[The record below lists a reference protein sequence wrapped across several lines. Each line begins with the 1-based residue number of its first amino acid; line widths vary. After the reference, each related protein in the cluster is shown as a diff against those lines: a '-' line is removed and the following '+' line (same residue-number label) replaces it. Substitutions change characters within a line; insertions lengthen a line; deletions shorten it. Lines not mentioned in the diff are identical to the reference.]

1 MPKSFCKYAV
11 GWHHVLATILD
22 QYGNCQVIIV
32 ENELPNDVDFFT
44 ANLIEFTKNGSVGRY
59 GFLLD
64 WQIRQ

>member
-11 GWHHVLATILD
+11 GWHHALATILD

-32 ENELPNDVDFFT
+32 ENELPDDVDFST

>member
-1 MPKSFCKYAV
+1 M
-11 GWHHVLATILD
+11 LATILD